1 MQSNFGNDSGE
12 QLSRHGSETTGKNES
27 DPWAQVPAFLQSTHH
42 CSIPVASWGEDSVPS
57 DLCYEQ
63 LSRHGSETNGTNERS
78 DPWAQVPAFLQST
91 QHCSIP
97 VASWDEDSVPSATTG
112 TNESDPWAQVPAF
125 LQLTQHRSIPVAS
138 WGEDSVPFDLCYSQG
153 SMQILN
159 DPWTEVPQS
168 LPQPPQQQ
176 EPQAVLSGSDACS
189 EDADAVTEVG
199 VPSAQLQFLQFDF
212 WGEDSNSQH
221 RSVQYD
227 IWGED
232 NPDDVIVA
240 SAPDGLCAPAPCRG
254 APIKYVNG
262 SHATRRISD
271 QRIREQKKLLGDA
284 FVPKPRGRPPEQFD
298 NPHIKK
304 RQNWADKQEGLAISS
319 EILNPQWQARVL
331 AYADTRQGKKQMGHL
346 ADALNKSKTA
356 NTMINN
362 CNEILK
368 GRPQAAVTFAP
379 EELKRLYPEDVV
391 GKFTVEQCV
400 ENLGRLGVRA
410 PENTL
415 DSMRTT
421 LARIGGTGSIAGE
434 AGVRAGAKHR
444 AELTGKLTQ
453 GITARDAAKLLP
465 NVTSKYITAA
475 KARENDTAFVSS
487 LGENYA
493 SNTTRDKISP
503 AQANLYVN
511 YFDNLT
517 NFKSGSSAHT
527 KSRILT
533 KQRHEVVIDLFANF
547 PKLLR
552 QWAVENATEMERING
567 TLTALR
573 SKFEADVLAAASHK
587 EYDLS
592 STEHDIREMMAKQEY
607 QSRLRKNAQAQRKF
621 GKVRPSSKGSSQGT
635 QTRLEELLKKPDA
648 PPYLQESAPGQNPCS
663 EEVFWRILTDNKIK
677 FTTTVRPTNCPIHE
691 MGPSNVRAFR
701 EALLEEQ
708 LLEAEFN
715 RTTGLLDDR
724 KRLLDARR
732 PEEEGRQNDADEAD
746 LRACTEA
753 VNQAKSELL
762 KVGQKKLKLQ
772 KHVELYH
779 KHVAQ
784 YETSRAEVN
793 KIMENLG
800 PDECLVYRDFV
811 NQHSWYD
818 NTKVCN
824 LILVLI
830 WKEDGQLYSMKL
842 NNFCSDED
850 SCSTDP
856 YYVRDVFDFHMKPK
870 SVQLGHT
877 GLLSRFKKIYISG
890 RVLTKPHLHLTLS

>member
-1 MQSNFGNDSGE
+1 MDWTSCDVLGELRSSDAPEPTGAYRSNLSDATVPGNAPSVHWHQDQQQRPTWTE
-12 QLSRHGSETTGKNES
+12 V
-27 DPWAQVPAFLQSTHH
+27 DPWADCVFAREPLVATTHTQDQQQQPEPRQQQQQQLEWRV
-42 CSIPVASWGEDSVPS
+42 CDPWPVADAQQQKNLNW
-57 DLCYEQ
+57 
-63 LSRHGSETNGTNERS
+63 NER
-78 DPWAQVPAFLQST
+78 DIWAEVPGS
-91 QHCSIP
+91 
-97 VASWDEDSVPSATTG
+97 PSA
-112 TNESDPWAQVPAF
+112 EAAALSSSAAVVLEPPDAQLWVERDLWA
-125 LQLTQHRSIPVAS
+125 
-138 WGEDSVPFDLCYSQG
+138 E
-153 SMQILN
+153 
-159 DPWTEVPQS
+159 
-168 LPQPPQQQ
+168 
-176 EPQAVLSGSDACS
+176 LSGSSSADTAARMS
-189 EDADAVTEVG
+189 EAAEVPAAG
-199 VPSAQLQFLQFDF
+199 LGAPSAQR
-212 WGEDSNSQH
+212 H
-221 RSVQYD
+221 
-227 IWGED
+227 
-232 NPDDVIVA
+232 
-240 SAPDGLCAPAPCRG
+240 RG
-254 APIKYVNG
+254 ARIKYVNG
-262 SHATRRISD
+262 SHATRRTSD
-271 QRIREQKKLLGDA
+271 QQIREQKKLLGDA

-319 EILNPQWQARVL
+319 EIRNPQWQARML
-331 AYADTRQGKKQMGHL
+331 AHAATNQGKKQMGPL
-346 ADALNKSKTA
+346 ADALNKSTTA

-391 GKFTVEQCV
+391 GKFTLKQCV

-434 AGVRAGAKHR
+434 AGVRAGGAKHR

-533 KQRHEVVIDLFANF
+533 KQRHEVIIDLFANF

-607 QSRLRKNAQAQRKF
+607 QSRLRKNAQAQSKF
-621 GKVRPSSKGSSQGT
+621 GKVQPSSKGSSQGT

-772 KHVELYH
+772 KQVELYH

-870 SVQLGHT
+870 SVRLGHT